1 MIKTNA
7 VNDQTVPPYERFSL
21 TIWPDDICHLRPHLP
36 LSGAL
41 VETIAAA
48 VEQLVQRNPTVRGLL
63 LDMRESTP
71 LSIVRLSELIDR
83 LGALN
88 RPVAVLFSEPRYRET
103 ATLLHHTLVRQ
114 PRVAYFTD
122 QEAAR
127 AYLHAPTNGDPANHT
142 ADKPDSP

>member
-7 VNDQTVPPYERFSL
+7 VNNHTVPPYERFSL

-41 VETIAAA
+41 VATIAAA
-48 VEQLVQRNPTVRGLL
+48 VEQLVQSHPAVRGLL

-71 LSIVRLSELIDR
+71 LSIVRLSELIDQ

-88 RPVAVLFSEPRYRET
+88 RPVAVLFSEPRYQET
-103 ATLLHHTLVRQ
+103 ATLLHHTLVRR
-114 PRVAYFTD
+114 PRAAYFTD

-127 AYLHAPTNGDPANHT
+127 AYLHAPTNGNHT
-142 ADKPDSP
+142 DHAPSKPDSR